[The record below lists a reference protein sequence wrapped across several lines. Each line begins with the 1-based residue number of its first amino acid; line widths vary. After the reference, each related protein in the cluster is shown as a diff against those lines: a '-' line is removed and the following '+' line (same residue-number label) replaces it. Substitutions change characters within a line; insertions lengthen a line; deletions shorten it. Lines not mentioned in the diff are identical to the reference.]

1 MFRLS
6 RPGCPLALWY
16 CNVTTPPTYDGQQ
29 IGYIDLDLDVTVRP
43 NGCIELLDQ
52 DEFEVHQ
59 KLYGYPRDVIDRAE
73 SAARELRCLARS
85 GSFPF
90 SEG

>member
-1 MFRLS
+1 M
-6 RPGCPLALWY
+6 
-16 CNVTTPPTYDGQQ
+16 TTPPSFDGQQ

-52 DEFEVHQ
+52 DEFEDHQ
-59 KLYGYPRDVIDRAE
+59 KLYGYPESVIGMAEQAARDV
-73 SAARELRCLARS
+73 ARLADS
-85 GSFPF
+85 GGFPF